1 MKTPEVDTIVE
12 ETDQIVTKDQDLNQ
26 NITEVIQTK
35 DGFVIAHNMDEE
47 IQGQDEVDPDLE
59 IREEIKIRNHRNGQ
73 RAICSRK
80 FN

>member
-1 MKTPEVDTIVE
+1 M
-12 ETDQIVTKDQDLNQ
+12 
-26 NITEVIQTK
+26 IQTK

-59 IREEIKIRNHRNGQ
+59 VREEIKIRKEINIRNHRNGQ

-80 FN
+80 LN